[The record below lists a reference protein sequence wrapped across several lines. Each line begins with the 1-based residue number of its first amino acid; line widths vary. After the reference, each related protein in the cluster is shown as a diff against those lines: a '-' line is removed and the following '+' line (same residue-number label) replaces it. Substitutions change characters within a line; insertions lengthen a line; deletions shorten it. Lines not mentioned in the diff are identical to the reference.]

1 MNRRVE
7 VIKIELAKRNIEGM
21 IINNPKNVSFIIGF
35 DVEGT
40 FLICQN
46 ANYLII
52 DQKYLEEVNSK
63 ILIDD
68 EITILEQE
76 TLTENDYLEF
86 FNGCL
91 FFQKLISDRIILDN
105 SLNFQDVFNFI
116 WMLFRLICKKVYIF
130 LRLINIK
137 GDIMANLDKA
147 TEEKI
152 LEIVEKY
159 QKEDTKL
166 LNYLITDD
174 VITFFSPLANGNAIT
189 AEDLQ
194 KVANIL
200 DGSFE
205 GMEIVN
211 QEYRFKFK
219 CGL

>member
-1 MNRRVE
+1 
-7 VIKIELAKRNIEGM
+7 M
-21 IINNPKNVSFIIGF
+21 INY
-35 DVEGT
+35 
-40 FLICQN
+40 FLFSN
-46 ANYLII
+46 AFGQYAHL
-52 DQKYLEEVNSK
+52 
-63 ILIDD
+63 
-68 EITILEQE
+68 
-76 TLTENDYLEF
+76 
-86 FNGCL
+86 
-91 FFQKLISDRIILDN
+91 
-105 SLNFQDVFNFI
+105 
-116 WMLFRLICKKVYIF
+116 KVYIS

-137 GDIMANLDKA
+137 GDIMVNLDKA

-211 QEYRFKFK
+211 QEYRFKFIGVSLFFFLFFSQRKRLSYFK
-219 CGL
+219 CSFNILTIYLIKMHLNESFLSVF